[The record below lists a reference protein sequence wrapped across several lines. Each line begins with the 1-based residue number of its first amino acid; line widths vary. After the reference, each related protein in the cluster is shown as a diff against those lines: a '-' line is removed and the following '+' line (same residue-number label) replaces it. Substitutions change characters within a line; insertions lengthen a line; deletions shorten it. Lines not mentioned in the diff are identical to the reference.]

1 MRTLESIN
9 TRGKAALKRVPF
21 KRDLL
26 AQEIQNASR
35 GDLRLDEPMG
45 PHTTFGTGGPADL
58 FFAPESLEDISK
70 ALPYIRDSGLPV
82 LPLGGGTNTLVRE
95 AGFRGLV
102 ICLTEG
108 ATRIEI
114 VGDRGFA
121 QAGASLQV
129 FSRRCQRAGRT
140 GMEFGCGIPGSVGG
154 AVRGNAGAW
163 GGETLD
169 KVSQLNGIDLSS
181 GDVVTLQKNDVSF
194 AYRHTDLSPDLLI
207 TEVYFDLAEE
217 DPGVIQ
223 GRMDEMLSQ
232 RKATQPLWQ
241 RNAGCLFKNPT
252 GTSAGLLIDQAG
264 CKGLSVGA
272 AQVSELHANFVVNLG
287 GGLAED
293 VLSLAD
299 QVRARVREESGAELE
314 LEIRVVGEAG
324 IENC

>member
-1 MRTLESIN
+1 
-9 TRGKAALKRVPF
+9 
-21 KRDLL
+21 
-26 AQEIQNASR
+26 
-35 GDLRLDEPMG
+35 
-45 PHTTFGTGGPADL
+45 
-58 FFAPESLEDISK
+58 
-70 ALPYIRDSGLPV
+70 
-82 LPLGGGTNTLVRE
+82 
-95 AGFRGLV
+95 
-102 ICLTEG
+102 
-108 ATRIEI
+108 
-114 VGDRGFA
+114 
-121 QAGASLQV
+121 
-129 FSRRCQRAGRT
+129 
-140 GMEFGCGIPGSVGG
+140 MEFGCGIPGSVGG